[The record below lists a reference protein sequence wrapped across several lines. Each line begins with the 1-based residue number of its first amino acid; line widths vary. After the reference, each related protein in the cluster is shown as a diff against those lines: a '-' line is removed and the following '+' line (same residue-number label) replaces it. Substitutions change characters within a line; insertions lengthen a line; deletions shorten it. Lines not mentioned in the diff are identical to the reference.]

1 MNWIQLLSCLAQEL
15 VKGPVSEALPKPKA
29 LEGEY
34 RGITNENHSPSHPHP
49 PHTIRAAS
57 KYAACKIPKKTSH
70 HLLEVT
76 DFIFTTT
83 ELEHNQG
90 KKRQFHLRVSL
101 MDRTVQKRVG
111 TGDKEDKTHLLLLK
125 TA

>member
-1 MNWIQLLSCLAQEL
+1 MKEREMKRLFLKQ
-15 VKGPVSEALPKPKA
+15 
-29 LEGEY
+29 
-34 RGITNENHSPSHPHP
+34 NE
-49 PHTIRAAS
+49 
-57 KYAACKIPKKTSH
+57 
-70 HLLEVT
+70 
-76 DFIFTTT
+76 TT